1 MEDADDTE
9 FEVGMLRLVEADE
22 ELDEDLSLGLSKLL
36 MFRLSLLSPESLVD
50 PELGLIRSELD
61 RNPEPECLELDSSS
75 LLRPPLRPC
84 LEPRKEEVESIR
96 PWRRNE
102 PPDPEPGRQDIVTSS
117 QHGGIISLDCDTGD
131 DTGLPE
137 GDMSSS
143 NTGKYLQSQCTG
155 FQKCLNL

>member
-9 FEVGMLRLVEADE
+9 VEVGMLRLVEADE
-22 ELDEDLSLGLSKLL
+22 ELDLSLGLSKLL

-61 RNPEPECLELDSSS
+61 RKPEPECLVLDSSS

-117 QHGGIISLDCDTGD
+117 QHGGIIRLDCDTGEKSAS
-131 DTGLPE
+131 TA
-137 GDMSSS
+137 
-143 NTGKYLQSQCTG
+143 TRA
-155 FQKCLNL
+155 